1 MHWAFGKIFKNM
13 LHILFTKKIQIF
25 IQVITNK
32 SSSNN
37 VKFKKYVLISKLQ
50 IAKATKYVMFRIVVN
65 KQHNQGIRKL
75 CQWQRHTW
83 ILYPT
88 SKWNLFSMQGF
99 KRNLYALC
107 TPIHFVNV
115 PPDTICLSEYLW
127 SLHFYIFYV
136 PEICPAFHKK
146 QYA

>member
-1 MHWAFGKIFKNM
+1 M
-13 LHILFTKKIQIF
+13 LYLIITNIGCIF
-25 IQVITNK
+25 IFFYPWIHRFTGIHFILWNCYTFIH
-32 SSSNN
+32 SEI
-37 VKFKKYVLISKLQ
+37 VLRIARIISKQ
-50 IAKATKYVMFRIVVN
+50 RRIN
-65 KQHNQGIRKL
+65 NIIRSQFMPSVAGNMNLVSNFK
-75 CQWQRHTW
+75 R
-83 ILYPT
+83 
-88 SKWNLFSMQGF
+88 NLFSMQGF
-99 KRNLYALC
+99 QRNLYALC